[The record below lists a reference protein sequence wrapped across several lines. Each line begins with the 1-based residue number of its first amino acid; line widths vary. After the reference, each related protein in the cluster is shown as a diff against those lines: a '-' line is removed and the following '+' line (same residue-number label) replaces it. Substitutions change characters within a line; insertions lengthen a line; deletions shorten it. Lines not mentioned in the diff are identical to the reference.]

1 MSFPL
6 SKSSPS
12 QAIQGYLFTNSV
24 ELAQIQQKYTVLEKN
39 RGSVKAEELTGL
51 LDRCQKIIDNVP
63 KVVIPEN
70 LENRAKY
77 IQQRDALLEKTTRLQ
92 QKLISLSPLP
102 SIPAKPQLP
111 PPVAVFHGDEMNP
124 PNYPPPL
131 PPSAPSNDSASK
143 PLSFPT
149 KDRPRMAA
157 GRRLPTRK
165 PAAAKEAEKLATSAD
180 KVVVAPVTNNGA
192 SAMEYPPKHG
202 APLMANGMLGE
213 LNAKFLKRKETIDKA
228 PTPAPTTSV
237 EKSVEVAVKKEE
249 PEHINTLRQVLEA
262 INGNDPASL
271 KRRVGRLPEAIAKK
285 IFSQVWV
292 LEGEKLVKE
301 GRQKAHPS
309 FGKVAFLDEGRNVS
323 KETKTAAVQTILN
336 SELVAF

>member
-1 MSFPL
+1 MSFSL

-12 QAIQGYLFTNSV
+12 QAIQGCLFTNSV
-24 ELAQIQQKYTVLEKN
+24 ELAQIQQKYTILEKN

-77 IQQRDALLEKTTRLQ
+77 IQQRDALLEKTTLLQ

-102 SIPAKPQLP
+102 PVPAKPQLP
-111 PPVAVFHGDEMNP
+111 PPVIIFHGDEMNP

-131 PPSAPSNDSASK
+131 PPSVDST

-149 KDRPRMAA
+149 KDRPKMAP

-165 PAAAKEAEKLATSAD
+165 PTFAKDAESTAASSAIAQATNSDSSA
-180 KVVVAPVTNNGA
+180 AR
-192 SAMEYPPKHG
+192 PPKHG
-202 APLMANGMLGE
+202 VPLMANGMLGE
-213 LNAKFLKRKETIDKA
+213 LNAKFLKRKEATDKA
-228 PTPAPTTSV
+228 PAPTPSIEENVQT
-237 EKSVEVAVKKEE
+237 VAIVTVKKEE

-262 INGNDPASL
+262 VNGNDPASL
-271 KRRVGRLPEAIAKK
+271 KRRVGRLPEGIAKK
-285 IFSQVWV
+285 IFGQVWT

-301 GRQKAHPS
+301 GKQKAHPS
-309 FGKVAFLDEGRNVS
+309 FGKVAFLGEGRNVS
-323 KETKTAAVQTILN
+323 KETKIAAVQTILD
-336 SELVAF
+336 SELAAL